1 MCCIIL
7 LTAPCRRGSFRILLV
22 HNAPKEDGGEQE
34 RLTSAGRC
42 LNHKPQWLVSLELL
56 NNVRLHAILIGHAIT
71 SCSLLHHFHTLFQ

>member
-34 RLTSAGRC
+34 RLTSSGRC
-42 LNHKPQWLVSLELL
+42 LNHQSKRLVSLEPVDD
-56 NNVRLHAILIGHAIT
+56 VRVDAALVRHEI
-71 SCSLLHHFHTLFQ
+71 